1 MDLRTT
7 LWVVRD
13 IMLLIAFTY
22 FENENS
28 IFKLSEITYLIYM
41 ELLRLSATLTVTNSY
56 APNKQVPG

>member
-41 ELLRLSATLTVTNSY
+41 ELLRLSAV
-56 APNKQVPG
+56 